1 MDTAQNWDL
10 QRTITQMD
18 VDRKDSEKKQKKIT
32 MKIFAKS
39 LNVEAE
45 KQVIDEITWKV
56 KPFRG
61 W

>member
-45 KQVIDEITWKV
+45 KQAIDEITWKV